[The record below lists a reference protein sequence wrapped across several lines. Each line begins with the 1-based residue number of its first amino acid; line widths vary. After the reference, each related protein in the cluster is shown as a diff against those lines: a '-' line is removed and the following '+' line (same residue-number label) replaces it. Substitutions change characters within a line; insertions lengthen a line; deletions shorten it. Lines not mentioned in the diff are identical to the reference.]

1 MGATQVIMTFDDG
14 WKTVYDNAFPIMQKN
29 SQPGVAFV
37 ITEPLVGA
45 GYTDYMK
52 TPELSTMYAANW
64 DISSHTYSHTVLT
77 TITNDTLLDHELI
90 DSKSWLDSMG
100 FRRGAMFLAYPEGQF
115 NQHVIDRATL
125 AHYYGARTINFST
138 YNSTPTD
145 LFNLSAYE
153 QDGSNDNGTSIINV
167 INSTQGLVIL
177 AFHKVVPTLTANS
190 STEISVADFTL
201 ISDYLKNNS
210 IPVIT
215 LSQYFSPPLT
225 TIYQPSPPQLSSSS
239 SGNNWIN
246 LSWAPATGNNADF
259 YRLYVNS
266 ILVST
271 QTTLS
276 YNLTSVIPNI
286 PYNMQ
291 VYSVNTTNGNIFSLN
306 PLSLNLSANNYAPP
320 TPLLLSQNITDNILN
335 ISYSPGI
342 GNVSDFYNINVNNIW
357 HNNTNATFINIPT
370 TPHEH
375 IVASIYAINSTYL
388 ASGYALLVDVI
399 VPNSEVDIRNGIWA
413 DYDVFIGDTL
423 TIRPVVFNSDNDTL
437 FFTTNATNAT
447 INSSSGEFIL
457 KTSNYTSGLYHY
469 FISVTDNIGN
479 SSKINF
485 NVSVSIRPA
494 PYKPSNSGGGS
505 SSISSGGSPE
515 VFDPNSYFNERLFT
529 FIKTNVTTKVR
540 FSKNNLITNVTLEGS
555 RNYGDV
561 TFRVTLLK
569 GNPISFVSGEFKFF
583 KITLDNIQEE
593 NEHLY
598 IHNASFIVNLTETNH
613 TGITFYHYT
622 NKTWVSIPY
631 TRLSNTTYL
640 ISTPTLSNFLIASPP
655 PIETP
660 ITETISLSTIPPETV
675 PMLST
680 ISETATQVKESLYRM
695 ILNFLKKYMWWV

>member
-1 MGATQVIMTFDDG
+1 
-14 WKTVYDNAFPIMQKN
+14 
-29 SQPGVAFV
+29 
-37 ITEPLVGA
+37 
-45 GYTDYMK
+45 
-52 TPELSTMYAANW
+52 
-64 DISSHTYSHTVLT
+64 
-77 TITNDTLLDHELI
+77 
-90 DSKSWLDSMG
+90 
-100 FRRGAMFLAYPEGQF
+100 
-115 NQHVIDRATL
+115 
-125 AHYYGARTINFST
+125 
-138 YNSTPTD
+138 
-145 LFNLSAYE
+145 
-153 QDGSNDNGTSIINV
+153 
-167 INSTQGLVIL
+167 
-177 AFHKVVPTLTANS
+177 
-190 STEISVADFTL
+190 
-201 ISDYLKNNS
+201 
-210 IPVIT
+210 
-215 LSQYFSPPLT
+215 
-225 TIYQPSPPQLSSSS
+225 
-239 SGNNWIN
+239 
-246 LSWAPATGNNADF
+246 
-259 YRLYVNS
+259 
-266 ILVST
+266 
-271 QTTLS
+271 
-276 YNLTSVIPNI
+276 
-286 PYNMQ
+286 
-291 VYSVNTTNGNIFSLN
+291 
-306 PLSLNLSANNYAPP
+306 
-320 TPLLLSQNITDNILN
+320 
-335 ISYSPGI
+335 
-342 GNVSDFYNINVNNIW
+342 
-357 HNNTNATFINIPT
+357 
-370 TPHEH
+370 
-375 IVASIYAINSTYL
+375 
-388 ASGYALLVDVI
+388 
-399 VPNSEVDIRNGIWA
+399 
-413 DYDVFIGDTL
+413 
-423 TIRPVVFNSDNDTL
+423 
-437 FFTTNATNAT
+437 
-447 INSSSGEFIL
+447 
-457 KTSNYTSGLYHY
+457 
-469 FISVTDNIGN
+469 VTDNIGN